1 MEVIAFLSLRTEFR
15 VLIAA
20 VVLLTAGNATT
31 LAQQH
36 AHKVLVLYS

>member
-1 MEVIAFLSLRTEFR
+1 MEVAAFLSPRPGVR